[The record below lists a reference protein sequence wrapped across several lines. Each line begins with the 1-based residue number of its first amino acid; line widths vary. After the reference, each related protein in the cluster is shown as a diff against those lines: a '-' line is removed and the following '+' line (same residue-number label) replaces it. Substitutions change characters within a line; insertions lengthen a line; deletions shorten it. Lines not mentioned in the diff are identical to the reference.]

1 VRTLGRVQ
9 RGIEALYRVE
19 TGCSVGDY
27 VVGTQYR
34 DDLVS
39 EPSSATAE
47 RGAAP
52 NGAAKVSRRPREQL
66 LVVEQDG
73 EMNLALYIDPSV
85 IANLDQN
92 DPSRRLGDHNLG
104 DFLLAIEG
112 VSHFIYTVCCAR
124 AERPVSQL
132 ELELQAEVDKYV
144 TCLLTTEPETG
155 MSEQLRHRLFD
166 AHYDEDL
173 DETEHARYR
182 AANDNAHRYA
192 SWLEETFVT
201 RRRIPEMLAELRR
214 FYRQGLAAKLS
225 TIARAA

>member
-1 VRTLGRVQ
+1 MRTLGRVQ